1 MIKYV
6 IRFLP
11 EYNCTSLWPENE
23 AARNDFDMP
32 IDYKEIGLSVSLI
45 NDLEKFDDSIM
56 TIIDWN
62 NPGGASPLSNEEQ
75 LAIYNE
81 GKRLLL
87 LVRNE
92 LKEEFEVIDCIDWL
106 NTR

>member
-1 MIKYV
+1 MT
-6 IRFLP
+6 FLFAIIP
-11 EYNCTSLWPENE
+11 TSL
-23 AARNDFDMP
+23 
-32 IDYKEIGLSVSLI
+32 YYHLH
-45 NDLEKFDDSIM
+45 
-56 TIIDWN
+56 
-62 NPGGASPLSNEEQ
+62 EEQ